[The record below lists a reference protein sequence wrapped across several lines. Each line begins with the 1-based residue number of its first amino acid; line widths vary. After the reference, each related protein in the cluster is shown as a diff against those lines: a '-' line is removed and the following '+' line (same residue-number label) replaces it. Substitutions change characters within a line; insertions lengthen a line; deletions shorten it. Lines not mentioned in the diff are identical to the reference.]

1 MEIIE
6 PSVGKH
12 VISRLV
18 QIQEEIAE
26 LIDELEILSDE
37 EVMKDI
43 AESKKD
49 FEEGRY
55 YTLKTDEEI
64 EQFFSDLV
72 KE

>member
-64 EQFFSDLV
+64 EHFFSDLV

>member
-49 FEEGRY
+49 FEEERY

-64 EQFFSDLV
+64 EHFFSDLA

>member
-49 FEEGRY
+49 FAEGRY

-64 EQFFSDLV
+64 EQFFSALM
-72 KE
+72 KK